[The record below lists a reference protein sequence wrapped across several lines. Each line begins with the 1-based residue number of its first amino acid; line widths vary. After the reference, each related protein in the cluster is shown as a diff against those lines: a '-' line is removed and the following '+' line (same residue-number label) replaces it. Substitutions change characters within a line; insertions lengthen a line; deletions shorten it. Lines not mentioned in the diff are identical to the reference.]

1 MDSLFNISTPNL
13 GKQHTFGK
21 LKMFEETKNIYKNI

>member
-1 MDSLFNISTPNL
+1 MDSLFNISTPNRE
-13 GKQHTFGK
+13 KQHTFEE